1 MRWVRAIALLCAVSA
16 NVCSSQVDQRKP
28 LRPDIFLITIDTLRS
43 DHVHCYGYDR
53 IQTPALD
60 RLAKDG
66 VQFMQ
71 AFTPSPITNSSHAS
85 ILTGLMPSSHGV
97 SDFGVPL
104 SAEHSS
110 LAELLK
116 SRGYS
121 TAAFIGSIILDSRTF
136 APGLNR
142 GFDLYDN
149 FTESRKSKSRWNS
162 LERRAA
168 TVASHAE
175 AWLDSHPQQPR
186 FVWIHFY
193 DPHDPYEP
201 PTPFSQTYK
210 DRPYDGEIAYADSVL
225 GTFLEYLSKHDSYQ
239 KSIVIAVGDHGEGLG
254 EHSEETHG
262 IFLYDSTTHVPLI
275 VKLPDHRNART
286 VVDAQVSTLD
296 ILPTM
301 LDWLHVP
308 RPERIDGQSLLPYLE
323 GDKKSHLVLGETN
336 YPQQFGWAPLRS
348 VRTEGFKFIEAP
360 RPELYSLRTD
370 PGEVQN
376 IYAPWDS
383 TVQKS
388 RAILSDWSR
397 RSPPMNQAKVSVPE
411 STMDELKALGYFG
424 RNDAVSSTSVPE
436 PSMLPDPKDHI
447 QEQNLLHT
455 AMIAE
460 EDGRA
465 GEARSALE
473 NLLRLNPDS
482 SAALG
487 QLGELELNAGE
498 DAKAASHLNK
508 ARAMQPNDA
517 KLALEAGRALEKLG
531 DVAGASEA
539 VEASVKLSPAQFS
552 ARLLL
557 GQLYLKLKDAKAAE
571 DQLQAAA
578 FLQPQD
584 LQVQLELAK
593 SQIAQ
598 GKFSEALRTLLPLS
612 RSEPNASEV
621 FDLLSSAY
629 TGLGR
634 AEQAEGARQHA
645 DSLRKNQR

>member
-1 MRWVRAIALLCAVSA
+1 MRWVSAMALLCAVSA
-16 NVCSSQVDQRKP
+16 NVCSGQIDHRKTS
-28 LRPDIFLITIDTLRS
+28 RPDIFLITIDTLRS

-66 VQFMQ
+66 VQFLQ

-104 SAEHSS
+104 SAEYPT
-110 LAELLK
+110 LAESLK
-116 SRGYS
+116 NKGYS
-121 TAAFIGSIILDSRTF
+121 PAAFIGSIILDSRTF
-136 APGLNR
+136 APGLDR
-142 GFDLYDN
+142 GFDFYDN
-149 FTESRKSKSRWNS
+149 FTESRKSKSRWNR
-162 LERRAA
+162 LERRAE

-175 AWLDSHPQQPR
+175 AWLDRHPQQPR
-186 FVWIHFY
+186 FVWIHLY

-210 DRPYDGEIAYADSVL
+210 DRPYDGEIAYADFVL
-225 GTFLEYLSKHDSYQ
+225 GTFFDYLSKHGWYQ
-239 KSIVIAVGDHGEGLG
+239 NSMVIAVGDHGEGLG
-254 EHSEETHG
+254 EHSEDTHG

-296 ILPTM
+296 ILPTI
-301 LDWLHVP
+301 LDSLQVP
-308 RPERIDGQSLLPYLE
+308 QPERIDGQSLLPYLH
-323 GDKKSHLVLGETN
+323 GDKTSHLVLGETD
-336 YPQQFGWAPLRS
+336 YPLQFGWAPLRS
-348 VRTEGFKFIEAP
+348 VRAEGFKFIEAP

-370 PGEVQN
+370 PGESQN

-388 RAILSDWSR
+388 RSILSDWSR
-397 RSPPMNQAKVSVPE
+397 RSPPANQPKVTVPE

-424 RNDAVSSTSVPE
+424 RNDALSSTSVPE

-460 EDGRA
+460 EDGRS
-465 GEARSALE
+465 GEARIALE
-473 NLLRLNPDS
+473 NLLRLNPKS

-487 QLGELELNAGE
+487 QLGELELKAGE

-508 ARAMQPNDA
+508 AREMRPNDA
-517 KLALEAGRALEKLG
+517 KLAFEAGRALEKLG
-531 DVAGASEA
+531 DVAGAREA

-552 ARLLL
+552 ARLFL
-557 GQLYLKLKDAKAAE
+557 GQLYLQLKDAKAAE

-578 FLQPQD
+578 LLQPRD

-593 SQIAQ
+593 SQIAL
-598 GKFSEALRTLLPLS
+598 GRFSEALRNLLLLS
-612 RSEPNASEV
+612 KSEPNTSEV
-621 FDLLSSAY
+621 FVLLSSAY
-629 TGLGR
+629 AGLGR
-634 AEQAEGARQHA
+634 AQEAESARHRA
-645 DSLRKNQR
+645 DSLHKSPR